1 LQQCTAGDIC
11 ADIGNH
17 LIEKLN
23 KPWDIAHKVHYTAQS
38 YQGQLAGKFPD
49 HKAWWTPLADRKMVL
64 LMLISGDSV
73 INLLVR
79 CCNPCKASSNPVV

>member
-1 LQQCTAGDIC
+1 
-11 ADIGNH
+11 
-17 LIEKLN
+17 
-23 KPWDIAHKVHYTAQS
+23 
-38 YQGQLAGKFPD
+38 LAGKFPD